1 MLALQQNC
9 LSALEGT
16 FYLCQTFDLIHF
28 HDTRDLCF
36 DCVLENDGPSLM
48 KVMDGTLFCSHVFL
62 ESHVPEWAG
71 SRAVS
76 CLPEDS
82 SVVEMTFP
90 RAGCPG
96 AQMGAQVLDMGRP
109 ASCWNVQRPDHGC
122 SHSGTGVSS
131 SHCPQNGHSRSARR
145 REFICRREDHPEV
158 HLAHSCWLRKAKCKW
173 LMLELMKWH
182 AFRMRGSLHQSPCE
196 ETASSWRFSSSY
208 KKFIVKT
215 KNYVCFNFTVK
226 TVRITHSLGHKLFP
240 VLVFSSCRQ
249 AVRRRHPGRQVIH
262 FELK

>member
-1 MLALQQNC
+1 MFVRPWRHILPMPDLWSHSFPWHSRPLLWLC
-9 LSALEGT
+9 SWKWWSLPHEGYGWYSFSAVT
-16 FYLCQTFDLIHF
+16 FSWKVTFQSDLGAGQSAVWLR
-28 HDTRDLCF
+28 TR
-36 DCVLENDGPSLM
+36 
-48 KVMDGTLFCSHVFL
+48 
-62 ESHVPEWAG
+62 
-71 SRAVS
+71 
-76 CLPEDS
+76 
-82 SVVEMTFP
+82 VVEMTFP
-90 RAGCPG
+90 RTGCPG
-96 AQMGAQVLDMGRP
+96 AQMGAQVLDMGQP

-131 SHCPQNGHSRSARR
+131 SHCLQNGHSRSARR
-145 REFICRREDHPEV
+145 QEFICRREDHPEV
-158 HLAHSCWLRKAKCKW
+158 HLAHSCWLRKAKCKC

-196 ETASSWRFSSSY
+196 EAASFWRFSSSY

-215 KNYVCFNFTVK
+215 ENYVCFNFTVK
-226 TVRITHSLGHKLFP
+226 TVRIMHSLGHKLFP